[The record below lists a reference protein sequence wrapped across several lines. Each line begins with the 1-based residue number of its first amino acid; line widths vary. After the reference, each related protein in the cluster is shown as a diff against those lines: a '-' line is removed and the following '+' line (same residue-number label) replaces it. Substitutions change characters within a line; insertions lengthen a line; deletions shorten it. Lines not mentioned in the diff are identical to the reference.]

1 MLFNVSLHTLNLKEL
16 EMECV
21 SCNKLHRMPKT
32 QKYHCICN
40 LLMLSYCTI
49 YKCCNFGWKFHC

>member
-32 QKYHCICN
+32 QKCHCICN
-40 LLMLSYCTI
+40 LLMLSFF
-49 YKCCNFGWKFHC
+49 YKYCNFGWKFNC